1 MQLKPRLY
9 DEHRVEAPLIRWN
22 GQAFIRVSFQAYN
35 DEDDADAL
43 VFALARLLPDVA
55 SEA

>member
-1 MQLKPRLY
+1 MLKARLY
-9 DEHRVEAPLIRWN
+9 DEHRIEAPLIRWN

-43 VFALARLLPDVA
+43 LRALARLLPEVTR
-55 SEA
+55 EP